1 MELGSKEQVEM
12 LSISSMIRIGFS
24 ENTTSEHNNN
34 KVREGKG
41 VGHLKEQLVQRPD
54 VRNKAGAHEGGLGW
68 RCEFDS

>member
-1 MELGSKEQVEM
+1 MKTQH
-12 LSISSMIRIGFS
+12 LS
-24 ENTTSEHNNN
+24 